1 MRILVENGRLLD
13 PSRELD
19 VQESLWIEDGIICE
33 KQAFSANQADHVID
47 AAGGWVVPGLID
59 LHVHF
64 RDIRK
69 LLKRD
74 AWQQHMAVIQLYA
87 LCQTQS
93 LQLIAPRW

>member
-33 KQAFSANQADHVID
+33 KQAFSANQADRLID
-47 AAGGWVVPGLID
+47 AATSVIRD
-59 LHVHF
+59 LN
-64 RDIRK
+64 IRK
-69 LLKRD
+69 LLKQD

-93 LQLIAPRW
+93 LQLIALRW